1 MIMKD
6 DVLGRLPYA
15 AALVATCQIIGCA
28 DGADAIWVEG
38 EPASGVPSWE
48 EFRASAERRSEQG
61 DVYYIVEWDVPLKSE
76 EELAEYYSSM
86 IGGETDK
93 GVLHLLGSGA
103 DDVWAN
109 DDQLH
114 LRYCVD
120 TDFNAAGS
128 NVSQATIITAMAA
141 ATRAWMNT
149 VNVFFTYDAGN
160 NGNCS
165 LSDPAPDNRYIKISR
180 WDAATAS
187 ACAFGPL
194 SHETWTCTG
203 LDGDTI
209 GVANAASFPA
219 PFTFAGGLMHELG
232 HTLGLHHEQYHSVG
246 GGCPLGGG
254 VRNLSASADTASI
267 MGYPSTLEAC
277 SAISPTG
284 TSLSAGDGRATR
296 ALYGAPSAWSTALFH
311 QPLLF

>member
-1 MIMKD
+1 MKD
-6 DVLGRLPYA
+6 NVLRA
-15 AALVATCQIIGCA
+15 ARSATVLVAMCQIIGCA
-28 DGADAIWVEG
+28 DGADLIWLEG
-38 EPASGVPSWE
+38 ESAAGVPSWE

-61 DVYYIVEWDVPLKSE
+61 DVYYVVEWDVPLKSE
-76 EELAEYYSSM
+76 DELAEYYSSM
-86 IGGETDK
+86 IGDETDK
-93 GVLHLLGSGA
+93 GVLHLLAGGA

-109 DDQLH
+109 GDELH

-160 NGNCS
+160 NANCA
-165 LSDPAPDNRYIKISR
+165 LSDAAPDNRYIKISR
-180 WDAATAS
+180 WDASTAA
-187 ACAFGPL
+187 ACAFGPI
-194 SHETWTCTG
+194 SHENWTCTG

-209 GVANAASFPA
+209 GVANSASFPA

-232 HTLGLHHEQYHSVG
+232 HTLGLHHEQYHTVG
-246 GGCPLGGG
+246 GGCAAGS
-254 VRNLSASADTASI
+254 VRNISASADTASI

-284 TSLSAGDGRATR
+284 TSLSAGDGRASR

-311 QPLLF
+311 QQLLL